1 MTSVGLREKKAQRT
15 RERIVHEALVLFGG
29 NGYDETTMEA
39 IAEASEVSAS
49 TLFRYFPTKDS
60 IILDPFRAFSE
71 RLSDVFSRHAQDHP
85 VEEAL
90 AEAIFAALS
99 LEEKGRERALLV
111 RSIVDKSP
119 IPRAR
124 LWDYLYEQMHDLEL
138 RLAESL
144 RLRADDLRIVLTA
157 RLVTT
162 IVGTAADRWRTEGGR
177 GSARAFAEEIM
188 RLFGNHEVILPKPPA
203 QNGRVGIPM
212 GREG

>member
-1 MTSVGLREKKAQRT
+1 MTNEGLREKKARRT
-15 RERIVHEALVLFGG
+15 RERIVREALALFER
-29 NGYDETTMEA
+29 NGYDATTMEA
-39 IAEASEVSAS
+39 VAEASEVSAS

-60 IILDPFRAFSE
+60 IVLDPFRTFSE
-71 RLSDVFSRHAQDHP
+71 QLSVVFSRHAQDHP

-99 LEEKGRERALLV
+99 LEEKGRNRALLV
-111 RSIVDKSP
+111 RSIIDKAP

-138 RLAESL
+138 RLADSL
-144 RLRADDLRIVLTA
+144 HLPADDLRIVLSA

-162 IVGTAADRWRTEGGR
+162 IVGTAADHWRAEGGR

-188 RLFGNHEVILPKPPA
+188 RLFNNREVVFPKPPV
-203 QNGRVGIPM
+203 R
-212 GREG
+212 